1 MKPLDRKTAA
11 ALTCERQ
18 PRSLVNI
25 EAPKTALT
33 TFTCEHF
40 PRSLV
45 NVLSISWGDTRSEA
59 SSSPLIPSLDPRG
72 PRAPGRC
79 LRLTDTHR
87 LIDGEPDALWDW
99 EAEAG
104 QCS

>member
-1 MKPLDRKTAA
+1 MKAKSAPFEHPHSRT
-11 ALTCERQ
+11 TCDTYRYTPWEG
-18 PRSLVNI
+18 V
-25 EAPKTALT
+25 
-33 TFTCEHF
+33 
-40 PRSLV
+40 
-45 NVLSISWGDTRSEA
+45 GDGL
-59 SSSPLIPSLDPRG
+59 SSSPLILSLDPRG

-79 LRLTDTHR
+79 LRLTETHR